1 MPENDKREKIKIIN
15 KQIALKKLFNRY
27 TKREQLKYTVLGGQ
41 DCG

>member
-1 MPENDKREKIKIIN
+1 MPENDKREKIKILN
-15 KQIALKKLFNRY
+15 QQIALKKFSRY